1 MSLEL
6 VKIEIFSQIVPN
18 YLKALTETS
27 SVDSASEVTND
38 LIVKLTTQLQLLNKG
53 DSKKVEV

>member
-53 DSKKVEV
+53 DSNKVEV